1 MRKIVFANNEIYH
14 ILNRSIEQRPI
25 FTNKREYN
33 RALITLNFYRF
44 KNPPLRLS
52 KALLLE
58 NQKREEFFQGFKQES
73 TKLVE
78 IISYCLIPNHFH
90 FLLKQKANNGI
101 PKFASNF
108 TNSYTRYFNT
118 KHKRIGPL
126 FQGIFKA
133 IWIENDEQLIHVSR
147 YIHLNPVVSF
157 IVKEEHL
164 DTYPWSSLPEYL
176 GSQKEKICDK
186 EIILGLFPSK
196 EKYRKFIHD
205 QIDYAKKLEAIKHL
219 ILEYNEVST

>member
-14 ILNRSIEQRPI
+14 IFNRSIEQRPI
-25 FTNKREYN
+25 FTDKREYT
-33 RALITLNFYRF
+33 RALITLEFYRF
-44 KNPPLRLS
+44 KSPPLRLS

-58 NQKREEFFQGFKQES
+58 NKKREKFFQNLKERGK
-73 TKLVE
+73 KLIE
-78 IISYCLIPNHFH
+78 IVSYCLMPNHFH
-90 FLLKQKANNGI
+90 FLLKQKMDNGI
-101 PKFASNF
+101 SRFISNF

-133 IWIENDEQLIHVSR
+133 VRIENDEQLIHVSR

-157 IVKEEHL
+157 IVKEELL
-164 DTYPWSSLPEYL
+164 DAYPWSSLPEYL
-176 GSQKEKICDK
+176 TSSRQEICNK

-196 EKYRKFIHD
+196 EKYRKFVHD

-219 ILEYNEVST
+219 VLE